1 MPNHHLT
8 EARSRA
14 ITLKIIRAYD
24 NWVIRT
30 YSYIRFLIMNMRIL
44 EEIEQYLPTS
54 GQILDVG
61 CGFGLFSFFFALS
74 ADKRNMLG
82 VDINTR
88 RIATACG
95 VRAKFGLDER
105 ICFESSDVGDY
116 RFDEPVDAIVVL
128 DLLHHV
134 PEKAAQRLVARFAE
148 ILPAGGLLLV
158 KDITARPWLKMAFTW
173 LLDKLMDF
181 RGPLR
186 YYHKDEMI
194 TLLAAQGFEVRVHRM
209 IDILPYPHV
218 LYVCRKLDD

>member
-8 EARSRA
+8 EARIRA
-14 ITLKIIRAYD
+14 IKLKIIRAYD
-24 NWVIRT
+24 NWMIRS

-54 GQILDVG
+54 GRILDVG

-74 ADKRNMLG
+74 AEERTLLG
-82 VDINTR
+82 VDINAG

-95 VRAKFGLDER
+95 LRAKFGLEER
-105 ICFESSDVGDY
+105 MDFESSDVGDY
-116 RFDEPVDAIVVL
+116 PFDEPVDAIVVL

-134 PEKAAQRLVARFAE
+134 PEATGHRMVARFAE
-148 ILPAGGLLLV
+148 MLPPGGLLLV
-158 KDITARPWLKMAFTW
+158 KDITARPWPKMAFTW

-194 TLLAAQGFEVRVHRM
+194 TLLAGQGFEVRVHRM

-218 LYVCRKLDD
+218 LYVCRKLGA